1 MRRAKMLLVLVLLIV
16 SCPVLAQETF
26 VLVGPAVGNVQN
38 KNRHLY
44 GSLELR
50 HLFHSWGKLSWGA
63 GGVLDV
69 SSLENYE
76 GLNLTLQYAFSDR
89 WSASLTSGPGRYSN
103 HHYDLGSHLEFRSGL
118 ELFYHLGKGYRLG
131 VGVFH
136 YSNAG
141 VARHNPGTE
150 SVRVAFVI
158 PL

>member
-1 MRRAKMLLVLVLLIV
+1 MLRMKRLLMAALFIV
-16 SCPVLAQETF
+16 GWPALAGETF

-38 KNRHLY
+38 QNRHLY

-76 GLNLTLQYAFSDR
+76 GLNLTLQYVFSDR
-89 WSASLTSGPGRYSN
+89 WSASLTSGPGRYSD

-118 ELFYHLGKGYRLG
+118 ELFYHLGRGYRLG
-131 VGVFH
+131 IGVFH
-136 YSNAG
+136 YSNGG

-150 SVRVAFVI
+150 SVRVALVI